1 MSGHGPTPPA
11 PRRRPGMLWLMLF
24 AAALVLV
31 PFLFWHGTWFGR
43 SLTDA
48 QIGEYLENPEKPR
61 RIQHALSQIADRIVV
76 GDPSMAQW
84 YPRVV
89 ALASSP
95 VAEIRVTAAWVMG
108 QDNRSQQFHQALV
121 QLVQDPEPM
130 VRRNAALSLVR
141 FGDGR
146 GKPVLVQMLQPLTVT
161 APSAGVLSLRQKEQD
176 AVDVGS
182 LLARV
187 SGDAGEPVDVR
198 SPVAGQI
205 RRRLQEDGARVT
217 AGEPVFELESS
228 AEQVWESLR
237 ALYLAG
243 DPEDLPDVER
253 FARSQPGMP
262 ERVRQQA
269 RITAQAIRRR
279 ARSGPSAR

>member
-1 MSGHGPTPPA
+1 
-11 PRRRPGMLWLMLF
+11 MLF
-24 AAALVLV
+24 AVALVLV

-43 SLTDA
+43 RLTNA
-48 QIGEYLENPEKPR
+48 QIGEYLDNPEKPR
-61 RIQHALSQIADRIVV
+61 RIQHALSQIADGIVV

-187 SGDAGEPVDVR
+187 SGDAGEAVDVR

-205 RRRLQEDGARVT
+205 RRRLQEDGARVA
-217 AGEPVFELESS
+217 AGEPVFELESL
-228 AEQVWESLR
+228 AEQVWEALR
-237 ALYLAG
+237 ALYLVG
-243 DPEDLPDVER
+243 DAEDLPDVER
-253 FARSQPGMP
+253 FVLPRTGMP

>member
-1 MSGHGPTPPA
+1 
-11 PRRRPGMLWLMLF
+11 MLWLMLF

-48 QIGEYLENPEKPR
+48 QIGEYLDNPEKPR
-61 RIQHALSQIADRIVV
+61 RVQHALSQIADRVV
-76 GDPSMAQW
+76 IGDPSMVQW

-121 QLVQDPEPM
+121 QLVQDPEPI

-146 GKPVLVQMLQPLTVT
+146 GKPVLVQMLRPLIVT
-161 APSAGVLSLRQKEQD
+161 APRGGVLSLRRKEQD

-187 SGDAGEPVDVR
+187 SGDAGEPVDMR

-205 RRRLQEDGARVT
+205 RRRLQEDGARVA

-228 AEQVWESLR
+228 AEQVWEALR
-237 ALYLAG
+237 ALHLVG

-253 FARSQPGMP
+253 FARPQDGMP

-279 ARSGPSAR
+279 ARPGPSAP